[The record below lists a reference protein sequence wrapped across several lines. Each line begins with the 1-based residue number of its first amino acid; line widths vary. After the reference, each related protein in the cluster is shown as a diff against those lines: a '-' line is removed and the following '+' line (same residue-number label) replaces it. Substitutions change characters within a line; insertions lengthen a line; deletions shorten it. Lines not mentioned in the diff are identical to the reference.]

1 MQTFGLARFKNFSC
15 VEEWLKGRH
24 TDRNETGRLGRIV
37 ESIDEARAVHSPIV
51 SGEPINRCGDAVAE
65 QSPAGRGD
73 VVRVQAPIRP
83 AFRGPDTR

>member
-1 MQTFGLARFKNFSC
+1 MKAFGLARFQNLTG
-15 VEEWLKGRH
+15 VEERLKDRH

-73 VVRVQAPIRP
+73 VVRVQALIRP